1 MFQQFGFFSLRLTT
15 FQLRSLTEIENL
27 EDPDEITLK
36 KPTSVLSI
44 KETININELFQCS
57 EITSDKILSEINNL
71 DSKRVGSYKNIPTK
85 ILKESSEISCEY
97 LTKIWNEQVIMQKN
111 FPNEVKL
118 ADNTPILKR
127 DYTGKKFKDSTL
139 AKNYR
144 PVSVIP

>member
-1 MFQQFGFFSLRLTT
+1 M
-15 FQLRSLTEIENL
+15 
-27 EDPDEITLK
+27 
-36 KPTSVLSI
+36 
-44 KETININELFQCS
+44 
-57 EITSDKILSEINNL
+57 
-71 DSKRVGSYKNIPTK
+71 
-85 ILKESSEISCEY
+85 KESSEISCEY